1 MQYQNYMLE
10 TLLEFVS
17 CCNRLNSAG
26 KSPCMYILIDK
37 GSFTCSMIA
46 SEVGDKVYLYP

>member
-1 MQYQNYMLE
+1 MLE
-10 TLLEFVS
+10 TLLEFALFLVVIGIQ
-17 CCNRLNSAG
+17 AG

-46 SEVGDKVYLYP
+46 SEVGR